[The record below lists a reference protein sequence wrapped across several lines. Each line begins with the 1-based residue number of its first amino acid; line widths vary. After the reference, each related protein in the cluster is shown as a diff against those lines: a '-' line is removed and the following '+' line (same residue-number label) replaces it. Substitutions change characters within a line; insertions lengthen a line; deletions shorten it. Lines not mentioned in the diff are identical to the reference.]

1 MMRRAYELKRLL
13 VFLAVG
19 IATLIVIG
27 FDGRSVVQATD
38 HEMNIVIT
46 ITDQGFKVKGHT
58 TPDSL
63 TSIVVHNK
71 GTMPHGIT
79 SPQFS
84 AGVINK
90 EGDGVEMRDS
100 KGKGHMAYHLAPGK
114 SMTLRFTKGS
124 PTDLTTGI
132 RETTQVPFWC
142 DIHAHMRGEFLVV
155 ETRGEV
161 GGG

>member
-1 MMRRAYELKRLL
+1 MMKRVYELKRLL
-13 VFLAVG
+13 VPVAMG
-19 IATLIVIG
+19 IVTLTVMG
-27 FDGRSVVQATD
+27 LDGRSVVQATD
-38 HEMNIVIT
+38 HEMNIVVT

-71 GTMPHGIT
+71 GALPHGIT

-84 AGVINK
+84 AGVISK

-100 KGKGHMAYHLAPGK
+100 KGKGHTAYHLAPGK
-114 SMTLRFTKGS
+114 SMTLRFAKES
-124 PTDLTTGI
+124 HTDPATGM

-155 ETRGEV
+155 ETRGEM
-161 GGG
+161 

>member
-1 MMRRAYELKRLL
+1 MVKRPYEVNRLL
-13 VFLAVG
+13 LLVAMG
-19 IATLIVIG
+19 IATLMVIG

-71 GTMPHGIT
+71 GTLPHGIT

-90 EGDGVEMRDS
+90 EGDGVEMRDA

-114 SMTLRFTKGS
+114 SMTLRFAKE
-124 PTDLTTGI
+124 PHTDPATGM

-155 ETRGEV
+155 DTKGEM
-161 GGG
+161 

>member
-1 MMRRAYELKRLL
+1 MVKRPYEVNRLL
-13 VFLAVG
+13 LLVAMG
-19 IATLIVIG
+19 TATLMVIG

-71 GTMPHGIT
+71 GTLPHGIT

-90 EGDGVEMRDS
+90 EGDGVEMRDA

-114 SMTLRFTKGS
+114 SMTLRFAKE
-124 PTDLTTGI
+124 PHTDPATGM

-155 ETRGEV
+155 ETKGEM
-161 GGG
+161 